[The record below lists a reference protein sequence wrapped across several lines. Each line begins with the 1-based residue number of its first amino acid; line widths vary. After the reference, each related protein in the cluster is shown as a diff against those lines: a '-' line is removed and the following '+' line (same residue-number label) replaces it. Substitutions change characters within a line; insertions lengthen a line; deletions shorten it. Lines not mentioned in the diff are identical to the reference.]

1 LEGEKIVVGG
11 RVETA
16 DSETLYP
23 LQEKSVV
30 QARNSGP
37 ELVEEA
43 KRRSR
48 QMLVR
53 GLRRMHS
60 LIGLVST
67 LNILLLITTGFMIQ
81 HREELNLENRI
92 VSRRFLP
99 NSYRSMDVDDGVRA
113 DIVVTDLHSG
123 RLLGKRGTLILD
135 TLTVAWLLL
144 VISGVL
150 MFAMRRANGKNGVT
164 V

>member
-1 LEGEKIVVGG
+1 M
-11 RVETA
+11 ETA
-16 DSETLYP
+16 NREARYQP
-23 LQEKSVV
+23 WEKSAVPT
-30 QARNSGP
+30 RNLGP
-37 ELVEEA
+37 ELVQEA
-43 KRRSR
+43 KRGYR

-53 GLRRMHS
+53 VLRRMHS
-60 LIGLVST
+60 LIGIVST

-81 HREELNLENRI
+81 HREQLNLENRI
-92 VSRRFLP
+92 VSRQFLP
-99 NSYRSMDVDDGVRA
+99 NSYRPMDGEDGVRG

-150 MFAMRRANGKNGVT
+150 MFAMRRVNGKNGAVI
-164 V
+164 

>member
-1 LEGEKIVVGG
+1 M
-11 RVETA
+11 ETA
-16 DSETLYP
+16 NRDACYQP
-23 LQEKSVV
+23 REKSAVPT
-30 QARNSGP
+30 RNLGP
-37 ELVEEA
+37 ELVQEA
-43 KRRSR
+43 KRGYR

-53 GLRRMHS
+53 VLRRMHS
-60 LIGLVST
+60 LIGIVST

-81 HREELNLENRI
+81 HREQLNLENRI
-92 VSRRFLP
+92 VSRQFLP
-99 NSYRSMDVDDGVRA
+99 NSYRPMDGEDGVRG

-150 MFAMRRANGKNGVT
+150 MFAMRRVNGKNGAVI
-164 V
+164 